1 MPRDDDLVERVGGAS
16 LISTMDLCKV
26 YWEVLLTEESNEIT
40 AFRNAFG
47 HIQFTVLSV
56 CLRGAPATFQ
66 LLVGTESYADAYLD
80 DVVIYIAS

>member
-26 YWEVLLTEESNEIT
+26 YWEVLLTEESNDIT

-80 DVVIYIAS
+80 DVVICIAS